1 MRGKLDLHGLE
12 KYDPIAV
19 RSEYTE
25 EELEEFTFKTM
36 CKVGRWGAWRMRLGR
51 EERGRRRQGCRRPG
65 RGRGGRG
72 ERRAASSG
80 AVCHLVHGRLVEH
93 DEAARALAEGAAM
106 R

>member
-51 EERGRRRQGCRRPG
+51 EERGRE
-65 RGRGGRG
+65 G
-72 ERRAASSG
+72 ERVRGKEGEKRERKRMDMSSCVQCVFG
-80 AVCHLVHGRLVEH
+80 EIMWHVV
-93 DEAARALAEGAAM
+93 
-106 R
+106 

>member
-36 CKVGRWGAWRMRLGR
+36 CKVGRWGAWRTRLGR
-51 EERGRRRQGCRRPG
+51 EERGRE
-65 RGRGGRG
+65 RGREG
-72 ERRAASSG
+72 ERVRG
-80 AVCHLVHGRLVEH
+80 REKENGHVILCAVCVWGDYV
-93 DEAARALAEGAAM
+93 ACCVKYKYV
-106 R
+106 

>member
-51 EERGRRRQGCRRPG
+51 EERERRREGERV
-65 RGRGGRG
+65 RGKEGKREREKENGHVILCAVRVRG
-72 ERRAASSG
+72 EYVACRT
-80 AVCHLVHGRLVEH
+80 L
-93 DEAARALAEGAAM
+93 
-106 R
+106 